1 MQTLRRLFSC
11 ALLLTLAVLL
21 APLSALHAPAQAQTQ
36 TDTTEPL
43 PAWDGQS
50 RFTVLILGS
59 DRRPNARDTFST
71 RTDVMILV
79 SVDPSEQRIGVM
91 HLPRDLH
98 MVPPGSDVFR
108 RINTLMIVG
117 EDLQPG
123 YGPYYAMDTIQYNL
137 SLYIDRYVM
146 FDFESFIAIIDA
158 IGGIEITTTYDIYD
172 DEYPDMDY
180 GFEPFFLPAGTH
192 QMDGRTALK
201 FARTRHQDTD
211 VMRGIRQMQVIS
223 AVHQKV
229 RQGNTLARLIRQ
241 APQLMRELDRL
252 VYTDMTLQDMVQLA
266 WYAAQLP
273 PENIHTGSVNRS
285 YQLLY
290 SIPQGGP
297 VYIPDH
303 AKMGELMTDIFGPY
317 YYR

>member
-1 MQTLRRLFSC
+1 MQTLRRLFSR
-11 ALLLTLAVLL
+11 AVLVALAVLL
-21 APLSALHAPAQAQTQ
+21 TPLLAPSAVLAQHN
-36 TDTTEPL
+36 DEPPL

-50 RFTVLILGS
+50 RFTVLVLGS

-79 SVDPSEQRIGVM
+79 SVDPAQQRIGVM

-98 MVPPGSDVFR
+98 MVPPGSDIFR

-123 YGPYYAMDTIQYNL
+123 YGPYYAMDTLQYNL
-137 SLYIDRYVM
+137 SLYIDRYIM
-146 FDFESFIAIIDA
+146 LDFESFIAIVDML
-158 IGGIEITTTYDIYD
+158 GGIEITTTYDIYD
-172 DEYPDMDY
+172 ETYPDMNY
-180 GFEPFFLPAGTH
+180 GFDPFFLPAGTH

-229 RQGNTLARLIRQ
+229 REGNTLPRLIRQ
-241 APQLMRELDRL
+241 APQLLRELDRL
-252 VYTDMTLQDMVQLA
+252 MYTDMTLQDMVQLA

-273 PENIHTGSVNRS
+273 PDSITTGSVNRS
-285 YQLLY
+285 YQILY
-290 SIPQGGP
+290 QLSQGGTA
-297 VYIPDH
+297 YIPDH
-303 AKMGELMTDIFGPY
+303 AKMPELMTDIFGPY